1 MSSQGFSFS
10 LDDYG
15 TGYSNIRRVVTL
27 PLDLVKLDKCLVDD
41 MDNESMWIVIRNT
54 VDMLKRMNK
63 KILVEGVETER
74 ALERFRELGCDFIQ
88 GFYFS
93 KPLPERE
100 FVRFIRRSN
109 EQAGKI

>member
-1 MSSQGFSFS
+1 M
-10 LDDYG
+10 
-15 TGYSNIRRVVTL
+15 
-27 PLDLVKLDKCLVDD
+27 VKLDKCLVDD

-54 VDMLKRMNK
+54 VEMLRNMNK
-63 KILVEGVETER
+63 QILVEGVETER
-74 ALERFRELGCDFIQ
+74 ELERFTELGCDYIQ

-109 EQAGKI
+109 AEAVTI